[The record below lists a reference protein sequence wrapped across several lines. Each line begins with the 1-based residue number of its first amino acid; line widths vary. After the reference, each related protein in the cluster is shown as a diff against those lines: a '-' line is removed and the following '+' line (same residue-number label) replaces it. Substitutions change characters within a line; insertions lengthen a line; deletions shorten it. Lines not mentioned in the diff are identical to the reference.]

1 MPLLHADGKSSKLI
15 LFRPFLASLRQALK
29 DKQAAQPRALFYDD
43 EVRCTLAVCV
53 CVNVCV
59 YLCECVC
66 VCTLGHGL
74 PCIFAYAGMH
84 GPKHH

>member
-1 MPLLHADGKSSKLI
+1 VPLLHADGKSSKLI

-53 CVNVCV
+53 CV
-59 YLCECVC
+59 
-66 VCTLGHGL
+66 
-74 PCIFAYAGMH
+74 
-84 GPKHH
+84 